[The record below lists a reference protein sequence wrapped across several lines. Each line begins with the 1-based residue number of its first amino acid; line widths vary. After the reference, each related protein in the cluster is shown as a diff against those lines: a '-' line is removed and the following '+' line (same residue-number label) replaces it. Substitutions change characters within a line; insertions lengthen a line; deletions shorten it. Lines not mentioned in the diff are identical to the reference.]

1 MVNTEADFLDAIGLI
16 DMVDNQVAA
25 QAVKDALA
33 ECFEGKEKLDLW
45 QRLTPHQRHKL
56 AKPESLPEH

>member
-1 MVNTEADFLDAIGLI
+1 MVNTEADFLDAIELI
-16 DMVDNQVAA
+16 DLVDNQIAA

-33 ECFEGKEKLDLW
+33 QCFEGQDKLDLW

-56 AKPESLPEH
+56 AHMEVLPKE